1 MSFCST
7 LKPKQ
12 FEERVQGNGDQLWWV
27 SSPPEVQRARIQA
40 PIQPV
45 IALKRAEFR
54 QQIQLWEFAGMQRAG
69 LNRFAKVTS
78 SMAQLVADLGGQGG
92 YRTSYGHFL
101 NGCIN
106 SGIQISQHLVQTVEI
121 ASRANV
127 GAYSFPS
134 PPVGFSVSC
143 RWRLVAV
150 MEGCGARLSAPQH
163 LEALTPR

>member
-1 MSFCST
+1 MGCSH
-7 LKPKQ
+7 
-12 FEERVQGNGDQLWWV
+12 
-27 SSPPEVQRARIQA
+27 PEVERAHIQA

-54 QQIQLWEFAGMQRAG
+54 QQIQLWEFAGMQRAE

-78 SMAQLVADLGGQGG
+78 STAQLVADLGGQGG
-92 YRTSYGHFL
+92 YLTSYGHFP

-106 SGIQISQHLVQTVEI
+106 SGIQISQHLVESI

-127 GAYSFPS
+127 DACSFPS

-143 RWRLVAV
+143 RWRLVAL

>member
-1 MSFCST
+1 MSFCSA
-7 LKPKQ
+7 LKPKL
-12 FEERVQGNGDQLWWV
+12 FEERVQGNGDPLWWV

-45 IALKRAEFR
+45 TALKRAEFR
-54 QQIQLWEFAGMQRAG
+54 QQIQLWEFAGMQRAE

-78 SMAQLVADLGGQGG
+78 STAQLVADLGGQGG
-92 YRTSYGHFL
+92 YLTSYGHFP

-106 SGIQISQHLVQTVEI
+106 SGIQISQHLVESI

-127 GAYSFPS
+127 DACSFPS

-143 RWRLVAV
+143 RWQ
-150 MEGCGARLSAPQH
+150 GWH
-163 LEALTPR
+163 